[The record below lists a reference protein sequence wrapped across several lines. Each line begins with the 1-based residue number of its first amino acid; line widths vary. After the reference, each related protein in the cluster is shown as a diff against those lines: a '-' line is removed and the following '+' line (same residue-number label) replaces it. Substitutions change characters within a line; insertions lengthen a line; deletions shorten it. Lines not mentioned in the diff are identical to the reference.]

1 MRWDVGTCYH
11 FVSQQSFH
19 QTLSIHCAKLDS
31 YFIGN
36 WTKLTFSCMKG
47 LFLHQLQ
54 GIILP
59 PPPKKKDR
67 INAKLFCC
75 VVSVLI
81 QSFCYCTSSVQNEL
95 LYFKNNFWS
104 LVWTHRNVCALLC
117 IHCPSGGT
125 VVSQTPFTLV
135 PSLNDNIQHKA
146 NTSMLLD
153 IEVCPK
159 ITVWFFCLTS
169 VISHYL
175 KEFCFFWRVIRKQHL
190 GTVAGNGV

>member
-1 MRWDVGTCYH
+1 MGFPHWPSGKKTFCCRKKGRYEVRCWHLLPFCFPAVFSPDIEY
-11 FVSQQSFH
+11 Q
-19 QTLSIHCAKLDS
+19 CAKLDS

-36 WTKLTFSCMKG
+36 CTKLTFSCMKG

-59 PPPKKKDR
+59 PPPKKDR

-104 LVWTHRNVCALLC
+104 LVWAHRNVCALLC
-117 IHCPSGGT
+117 IHCPSGGA
-125 VVSQTPFTLV
+125 VVSQTPFTLI
-135 PSLNDNIQHKA
+135 PSL
-146 NTSMLLD
+146 
-153 IEVCPK
+153 
-159 ITVWFFCLTS
+159 
-169 VISHYL
+169 
-175 KEFCFFWRVIRKQHL
+175 R
-190 GTVAGNGV
+190 